1 MHTWPRLSLKDAC
14 SWWVMTPA
22 GGCALPVGVICSP
35 PSLHTHSCVCC
46 EDAVPLPPSLPSPL
60 DQDERENCKT
70 QILRYVS
77 GYTRWDMCQLSVFTE
92 VFLFLLSPPPPIL
105 SSYSYQPSHGLL
117 NVSVV
122 TGWFSDVLHHFITV
136 KWVSSWSMWFST
148 NHITWIRSC
157 DLQVNQISWIMW
169 SSTNQNSNHTP

>member
-1 MHTWPRLSLKDAC
+1 MHTRPRLSLKDAC

-60 DQDERENCKT
+60 DQDERENCKI

-77 GYTRWDMCQLSVFTE
+77 GYTRWDMCQLSVLTE
-92 VFLFLLSPPPPIL
+92 VFYSSSPPLPPSSLPTLTSPLMAFWMFPWLRVGSPMSFITSSL
-105 SSYSYQPSHGLL
+105 SSEWAPEVCDFQP
-117 NVSVV
+117 
-122 TGWFSDVLHHFITV
+122 IT
-136 KWVSSWSMWFST
+136 
-148 NHITWIRSC
+148 
-157 DLQVNQISWIMW
+157 
-169 SSTNQNSNHTP
+169 